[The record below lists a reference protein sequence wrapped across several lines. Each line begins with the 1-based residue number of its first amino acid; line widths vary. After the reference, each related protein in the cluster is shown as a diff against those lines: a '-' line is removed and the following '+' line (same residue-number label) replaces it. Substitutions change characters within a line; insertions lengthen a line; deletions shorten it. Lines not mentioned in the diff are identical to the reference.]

1 MLEEKKSLE
10 EKMKRLSNTVAA
22 KMNYS
27 DEDADAELKEE
38 QDIRKCK
45 SYFNCE
51 NFFHISMFE
60 RKH

>member
-1 MLEEKKSLE
+1 
-10 EKMKRLSNTVAA
+10 MKRLSNTVAV

-51 NFFHISMFE
+51 NFSHISMFE